1 MTIRKKVIG
10 VLSAAA
16 ILFGT
21 SAPCLAAEGLTATVT
36 TTLARGNF
44 TYGNGGIVLE
54 IKMAYTEKHPT
65 TGDIQTDVVN
75 NIRGDAYNTIAISRP
90 VDAGYNYTSANFW
103 GYAGGDLKAT
113 LSNVRP

>member
-36 TTLARGNF
+36 KTLAKGNF
-44 TYGNGGIVLE
+44 TYGNGGTVLKIE
-54 IKMAYTEKHPT
+54 MEYFEYHPGTGAEKEDT
-65 TGDIQTDVVN
+65 IS
-75 NIRGDAYNTIAISRP
+75 NIRGDAYNTIAVSRS
-90 VDAGYNYTSANFW
+90 VDAGYNYQWANFW
-103 GYAGGDLKAT
+103 GYAGGDLKAS
-113 LSNVRP
+113 LYNVRP